1 MIELLESCK
10 IAKIIFYAGGM
21 AGIGTVLFLIFY
33 TIVKLII
40 TIFKL
45 INNKINKSKLEIE
58 KERKLLR
65 EDDNN
70 AK

>member
-1 MIELLESCK
+1 MIELIESYK
-10 IAKIIFYAGGM
+10 IAKIIFYAGGI
-21 AGIGTVLFLIFY
+21 AGIGTTIFLIFY
-33 TIVKLII
+33 IVVKLII

-45 INNKINKSKLEIE
+45 INNKINKTKLEIE
-58 KERKLLR
+58 KERKLLK

>member
-10 IAKIIFYAGGM
+10 IAKIIFYAGGI
-21 AGIGTVLFLIFY
+21 AGLGTALFLIFY
-33 TIVKLII
+33 TAVKLII